1 MFHVKHDS
9 NTKRFDVLVVG
20 GGHAGCEAAAAAA
33 RVGARTALVTKS
45 FSDLGV
51 MSCNPA
57 IGGLGKGQI
66 VREIDALDGL
76 MGRIADR
83 AGIQFRVLN
92 RSRGPAARGPRAQ
105 IDRRLYGRAMQD
117 ELVGYPNLQIIVGM
131 AEALR
136 TGNGRASGVV
146 LRDGLVV
153 DAGAVVLT
161 AGTFL
166 RGVIH
171 IGRRRLSA
179 GRAGEPPAD
188 ALGRNLEAL
197 GLPVGR
203 LKTGTPARLSANT
216 INWQEL
222 ERQPGDREPEPFSF
236 LSGKISGPQIDC
248 YITRT
253 TSQTHDIVREA
264 LVDSPLHTG
273 AIVGRGPRYCP
284 SIEDKVSRFGDRDG
298 HQVFLEPEGFDTDVI
313 YPNGISTSLSE
324 SAQERF
330 IRSIPGLE
338 TAQILRPGYAIEYDY
353 FDPTALLP
361 TLECKT
367 LSGLFLAGQING
379 TTGYEEAAGQG
390 LIAGVNAARKA
401 AGSDTIVAKRSD
413 GFIGVM
419 IDDLISR
426 GVTEPYRM
434 FTSRSEFRLS
444 LRADNAD
451 LRLTP
456 LGMSLGCV
464 GAERARQFCDRRDE
478 ILSLSRQLSGL
489 SLTPQQVHAA
499 GIEVN
504 ADGVRRSA
512 RELLARA
519 DVRYEDLI
527 GLWPGLATAPP
538 RARLQV
544 ETDAKYAVYLE
555 RQESAVADYQA
566 RLEARLPADM
576 DYGKLPGLSNELRT
590 RLTQFR
596 PLSLEHAFRVEGMTP
611 AAMALLAAFA
621 RRPQNKVGA

>member
-9 NTKRFDVLVVG
+9 KAKGFDVIVVG
-20 GGHAGCEAAAAAA
+20 GGHAGCEAAAASA
-33 RVGARTALVTKS
+33 RLGASTALITKS

-76 MGRIADR
+76 MGRMADR
-83 AGIQFRVLN
+83 AGIQFRLLN

-105 IDRRLYGRAMQD
+105 IDRRLYARAMQE
-117 ELVGYPNLQIIVGM
+117 ELANYPNLFVLAGM
-131 AEALR
+131 ASSLKVED
-136 TGNGRASGVV
+136 GRATGVRLWDGRLISG
-146 LRDGLVV
+146 
-153 DAGAVVLT
+153 GAVVLT

-171 IGRRRLSA
+171 IGRQRIPA
-179 GRAGEPPAD
+179 GRVGEAPAD
-188 ALGRNLEAL
+188 AMGLSLEAL

-203 LKTGTPARLSANT
+203 LKTGTPARLQASSIDWKA
-216 INWQEL
+216 L
-222 ERQPGDREPEPFSF
+222 EPQPGDVEPETFSF
-236 LSGKISGPQIDC
+236 LSRPHSGPQVFC
-248 YITRT
+248 HITRT
-253 TSQTHDIVREA
+253 TGATHDVIREA

-273 AIVGRGPRYCP
+273 AISGRGPRYCP

-298 HQVFLEPEGFDTDVI
+298 HQVFLEPEGFDSNLV

-330 IRSIPGLE
+330 IRTIPGLE
-338 TAQILRPGYAIEYDY
+338 RAQIVRPGYAIEYDF
-353 FDPTALLP
+353 FDPTGLLP
-361 TLECKT
+361 TLESKRVA
-367 LSGLFLAGQING
+367 GLFLAGQING

-390 LIAGVNAARKA
+390 LLAGANAARKA
-401 AGSDTIVAKRSD
+401 GGFAPTLMERSD

-419 IDDLISR
+419 IDDLTKR

-456 LGMSLGCV
+456 VGLALGLVSSARAAAFSARK
-464 GAERARQFCDRRDE
+464 AEAE
-478 ILSLSRQLSGL
+478 ALSRELLAL
-489 SLTPQQVHAA
+489 SLTPQAA
-499 GIEVN
+499 RAGGIEVN
-504 ADGVRRSA
+504 ADGLRRSA
-512 RELLARA
+512 FDLLARS
-519 DVRYEDLI
+519 DVSFDDLI
-527 GLWPGLATAPP
+527 RIWPQLQSAPP

-555 RQESAVADYQA
+555 RQQAAVDDYKSRIKA
-566 RLEARLPADM
+566 LLPADI
-576 DYGKLPGLSNELRT
+576 DYGSIPGLSNEIRT
-590 RLTQFR
+590 RLTAAR
-596 PLSLEHAFRVEGMTP
+596 PLSLEHAYDIEGITP
-611 AAMALLAAFA
+611 AAMTLLAAYA
-621 RRPQNKVGA
+621 RRAEDLSA